1 MKKRSLLFL
10 LITIIALLT
19 GTYAQAQEIK
29 NYADTPDKLLPYG
42 QFLDPYMLFFDT
54 PQPFLGP
61 GRDTDAPSGLSS
73 VKIGF
78 VAPLEGSYDDAYGQA
93 MLHGANMAIEEANIN
108 GGFRGLPYE
117 LVVKNDVGLWGAT
130 GNEVVELYDE
140 GVWAVV
146 GSIDGNNSH
155 VALRVVLKLELPM
168 VNTTS
173 TDPTL
178 TETNIPWM
186 IRNVADD
193 RQNAYAM
200 ALHIF
205 EKEGLENV
213 AILRANDRYG
223 RLGVKIFLESA
234 IRLGHPV
241 RIHMNYMPGTNDI
254 EPQLEKIRNSNSEA
268 VLIWGNDDDAA
279 AILNRMREL
288 GMDHKVY
295 GNERLVTDRFLELA
309 GENAEGVVTTFP
321 YNPESKDPTYVR
333 FAEEYL
339 ERFGSEP
346 DLFAAHTY
354 DGMKMLIE
362 SIEEAGLNRVRIRD
376 ELTSIDTYHGV
387 TGDII
392 LDTTWNDVGKV
403 WLMEV
408 ENGKFIT
415 KYSSK

>member
-1 MKKRSLLFL
+1 MKKRSFLFL
-10 LITIIALLT
+10 LLTVLLS
-19 GTYAQAQEIK
+19 GAFVQAQEVK

-61 GRDTDAPSGLSS
+61 GRDTDAPPDLSS

-78 VAPLEGSYDDAYGQA
+78 IAPLEGSQDEAYGQA
-93 MLHGANMAIEEANIN
+93 MLQGARMAIDEANAS
-108 GGFRGLPYE
+108 GGYRGLPYE
-117 LVVKNDVGLWGAT
+117 LIVKNDIGLWGAT
-130 GNEVVELYDE
+130 GNEVVQLYDQ

-186 IRNVADD
+186 IRNISDD

-200 ALHIF
+200 AMHIY

-241 RIHMNYMPGTNDI
+241 RIHMNYVPGANDI
-254 EPQLEKIRNSNSEA
+254 EPQLEKIRDSNSEA

-279 AILNRMREL
+279 TIVNRMREL
-288 GMDHKVY
+288 GMDHKVF
-295 GNERLVTDRFLELA
+295 GSDRLVTERFLELT
-309 GENAEGVVTTFP
+309 GDNADGIVTTYP
-321 YNPESKDPTYVR
+321 YNPNSEDSFYLR
-333 FAEEYL
+333 FVEDYKN
-339 ERFGSEP
+339 RFGENP
-346 DLFAAHTY
+346 DQFAAHTY

-362 SIEEAGLNRVRIRD
+362 SIEETGLNRVRIRD
-376 ELTSIDTYHGV
+376 ELTSIRTYHGV

-403 WLMEV
+403 WLIEV
-408 ENGKFIT
+408 ENGEFVT

>member
-1 MKKRSLLFL
+1 MKKRSLLIL
-10 LITIIALLT
+10 LIMILMSAVNT
-19 GTYAQAQEIK
+19 QAQEIK
-29 NYADTPDKLLPYG
+29 HYADTPENLLPYG
-42 QFLDPYMLFFDT
+42 KFLDPYMLFFDT

-61 GRDTDAPSGLSS
+61 GREADAPPNLTS

-93 MLHGANMAIEEANIN
+93 MLHGANMAISEANA
-108 GGFRGLPYE
+108 GGGYRGLPYE
-117 LVVKNDVGLWGAT
+117 LIVKNDVGLWGAT
-130 GNEVVELYDE
+130 GNEIVELYDE
-140 GVWAVV
+140 GAWAVV

-178 TETNIPWM
+178 TETRIPWM
-186 IRNVADD
+186 IRNIADD

-268 VLIWGNDDDAA
+268 VLIWGNDEDAA
-279 AILNRMREL
+279 YVVNRMREL

-295 GNERLVTDRFLELA
+295 GSERLVTDRFLELT

-321 YNPESKDPTYVR
+321 YNPQSEDSAYVQ
-333 FAEEYL
+333 FVEEYN
-339 ERFGSEP
+339 ERFGTDP

-376 ELTSIDTYHGV
+376 ELTSIETYHGV

-408 ENGKFIT
+408 ENGEFVT

>member
-1 MKKRSLLFL
+1 MAKKLSFLPLLL
-10 LITIIALLT
+10 LAVLFGELIH
-19 GTYAQAQEIK
+19 AQEIK
-29 NYADTPDKLLPYG
+29 HYADTPDELLPYG
-42 QFLDPYMLFFDT
+42 QFLKPYKLFFDEQ
-54 PQPFLGP
+54 QPYLGP
-61 GRDTDAPSGLSS
+61 GRDDNTTEIPES

-78 VAPLEGSYDDAYGQA
+78 LAPLEGSYDTAFGGSMLNGA
-93 MLHGANMAIEEANIN
+93 MMALNEANSE
-108 GGFRGLPYE
+108 GGFQGVPYE
-117 LVVKNDVGLWGAT
+117 LLIKNDVGLWGAT
-130 GNEVVELYDE
+130 GNEFVDLYDQ

-155 VALRVVLKLELPM
+155 VALRVALKLEIPM

-178 TETNIPWM
+178 TETRIPWI
-186 IRNVADD
+186 IRCVSDD
-193 RQNAYAM
+193 RQNAYAL

-205 EKEGLENV
+205 EKEELENV
-213 AILRANDRYG
+213 TILRANDRYG

-241 RIHMNYMPGTNDI
+241 RIHMNYLPGAVDI

-268 VLIWGNDDDAA
+268 VVIWGNDEDAA
-279 AILNRMREL
+279 KIVNRMREL
-288 GMDHKVY
+288 GMNHKVF
-295 GNERLVTDRFLELA
+295 GNERLVTDRFLEQT
-309 GENAEGVVTTFP
+309 GPNAEGIITTYP
-321 YNPESKDPTYVR
+321 YNPHSNDPTFLQFVKKYQEIYGVK
-333 FAEEYL
+333 
-339 ERFGSEP
+339 P

-354 DGMKMLIE
+354 DGMKMLIQ
-362 SIEEAGLNRVRIRD
+362 SIERAGLNRVRIRD
-376 ELTSIDTYHGV
+376 ELTSIDKYHGV

-408 ENGKFIT
+408 ENGKFVT

>member
-1 MKKRSLLFL
+1 MKKFAFL
-10 LITIIALLT
+10 LAIIPFFLT
-19 GTYAQAQEIK
+19 VVNSYAQEIK
-29 NYADTPDKLLPYG
+29 HYADTPEKLLPYG

-61 GRDTDAPSGLSS
+61 GRDASAPSNLTS

-78 VAPLEGSYDDAYGQA
+78 VAPLEGSHDDAFGQA
-93 MLHGANMAIEEANIN
+93 MLHGANLAINQANAK
-108 GGFRGLPYE
+108 GGFSGLPYE

-140 GVWAVV
+140 GVWAVI

-178 TETNIPWM
+178 TETRIPWM
-186 IRNVADD
+186 IRNVSDD

-223 RLGVKIFLESA
+223 RMGVKIFLESA

-241 RIHMNYMPGTNDI
+241 RIHMNYVPGSNDF

-268 VLIWGNDDDAA
+268 VLIWGNDEDAA
-279 AILNRMREL
+279 KIINRMREL

-295 GNERLVTDRFLELA
+295 GGERLVTDRFLELT

-321 YNPESKDPTYVR
+321 YNPQSEDSTYLRFVKDYR
-333 FAEEYL
+333 
-339 ERFGSEP
+339 ERFGSNP

-354 DGMKMLIE
+354 DGMKMLIQ
-362 SIEEAGLNRVRIRD
+362 SIEKGGLNRVKIRD

-408 ENGKFIT
+408 QNGTFVT

>member
-1 MKKRSLLFL
+1 MKKRILLLL
-10 LITIIALLT
+10 LITPLLSCAYT
-19 GTYAQAQEIK
+19 HAQQIEH
-29 NYADTPDKLLPYG
+29 YADTPEKLLPYG

-61 GRDTDAPSGLSS
+61 GRDLEAPSNLTS

-93 MLHGANMAIEEANIN
+93 MLHGANMAIDEANTN
-108 GGFRGLPYE
+108 GGYKGLPYE
-117 LVVKNDVGLWGAT
+117 LIVKNDVGLWGAT
-130 GNEVVELYDE
+130 GNEIVELYDE
-140 GVWAVV
+140 GAWAVI

-178 TETNIPWM
+178 TETRIPWM
-186 IRNVADD
+186 IRNVSDD

-205 EKEGLENV
+205 EKEGHENV

-279 AILNRMREL
+279 AIVNRMREL

-295 GNERLVTDRFLELA
+295 GSERLVTDRFLELA
-309 GENAEGVVTTFP
+309 GENSEGVVTTFP
-321 YNPESKDPTYVR
+321 YNPESEDPAYVQ
-333 FAEEYL
+333 FVEEYRQ
-339 ERFGSEP
+339 RFGSDP

-354 DGMKMLIE
+354 DGMKMVIE

-376 ELTSIDTYHGV
+376 ELTSIDTYPGV

-408 ENGKFIT
+408 ENGKFVT
-415 KYSSK
+415 KYSNK